1 MPKQKTEI
9 EMAAGRLISTIQK
22 EWTTELGEESA
33 PESEEVMHTSHQL
46 LKAAMTNSLTSLLD
60 GRTIAQF
67 LGPSWVGRHPR
78 VMPAIREFQ
87 LLIKTADS
95 A

>member
-9 EMAAGRLISTIQK
+9 EAAVGRLISVIQK
-22 EWTTELGEESA
+22 EWTSELGEESA
-33 PESEEVMHTSHQL
+33 HESEEVMHMSHDL
-46 LKAAMTNSLTSLLD
+46 LKAAKTCTITSLLN

-67 LGPSWVGRHPR
+67 LGPSWVGRYPR
-78 VMPAIREFQ
+78 VIPAIREFQ